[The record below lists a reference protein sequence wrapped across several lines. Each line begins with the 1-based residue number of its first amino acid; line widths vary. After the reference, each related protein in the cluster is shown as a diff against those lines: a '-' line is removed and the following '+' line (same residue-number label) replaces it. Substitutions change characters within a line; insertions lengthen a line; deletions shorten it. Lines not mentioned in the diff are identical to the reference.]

1 MTSRSWA
8 WAREAAF
15 GMAGLLSLAL
25 PGGAAAAR
33 DELTLYSRSDLRGDR
48 RTFTEAVR
56 DLDRYGWD
64 DRAASIRVERGA
76 WELCRDTDYRGC
88 TAFNPGEYELDGTRF
103 EGRLRSIRPL
113 RSSGGGEEPAYTRE
127 QARYVSQRLYQALL
141 DRRVD
146 EASIRAVIDEVQAGR
161 LRAQVD
167 SIVRSPEF
175 RSQSAPLAAEAL
187 LERIYQGLL
196 GRPVDPGGT
205 RTYLE
210 RVRRREYAAVVM
222 AIVDS
227 REFQRRLPR

>member
-1 MTSRSWA
+1 MISRPRA
-8 WAREAAF
+8 WARNVAF
-15 GMAGLLSLAL
+15 GMAGLVGLAL
-25 PGGAAAAR
+25 PGSAAAAR
-33 DELTLYSRSDLRGDR
+33 DELTLYSRSDRRGDR
-48 RTFTEAVR
+48 RTFTDGVR
-56 DLDRYGWD
+56 DLGRYGWE

-76 WELCRDTDYRGC
+76 WELCRDTDYRSC
-88 TAFNPGEYELDGTRF
+88 TAFNPGEYELDDTRF

-113 RSSGGGEEPAYTRE
+113 RSSGGGGEPAYTRE
-127 QARYVSQRLYQALL
+127 QARYVSQGLYRALL

-146 EASIRAVIDEVQAGR
+146 EASIRAMVDEVQAGR

-175 RSQSAPLAAEAL
+175 RSHSAPLSPEAL
-187 LERIYQGLL
+187 LDQIYRGLL

-210 RVRRREYAAVVM
+210 RVRRREYTAVVI

-227 REFQRRLPR
+227 REFRNRLPR